1 MWVGIWYVVWGV
13 LVWFGVFWCGLVWF
27 GVFQW
32 TAYLS
37 PFLFSVNRNTG
48 LITSKQNDR
57 FYVFSTGKL

>member
-1 MWVGIWYVVWGV
+1 MWVGIWYVVWPV
-13 LVWFGVFWCGLVWF
+13 LVWFWVFLVWF

-32 TAYLS
+32 TADLS
-37 PFLFSVNRNTG
+37 PFLSVSVNRDTG